1 MGRARHPA
9 TLDRPEDWAR
19 GSMRDVSLL
28 RSGRTTSPCSPPSVR
43 RPSTTTSISAPRWRR
58 TRGPEATCWPRRRA
72 ELAQLCEHLHS
83 IGLRPTVL
91 SRREIAA
98 VHAPVGRSD
107 RAERLALWG
116 DGSIPTSGAGTGGP
130 PPRLRHAA
138 DRRLCPPGGPNR
150 GLAPHRRGHRVDV
163 PAALDRVM
171 PGSVRTVS
179 MHLEAVSTAQALAEV
194 RDARTTGG
202 MAQRKRDEKG
212 IITTEEE
219 ERRVDEARS
228 REREL
233 TRGFRQHKI
242 AGLVM
247 VSSPDAETA
256 ARAWRQAE
264 RKAVECHLDLR
275 ELHARGHEAWAATLA
290 AVPAALRSG
299 AALMLRLAP
308 MSVTT
313 RHSASAYPFQCQ
325 AGLPLVGPVIGQ
337 EVLGQGM
344 FCYDPFCLYDTETL
358 LSPCMLVSG
367 NKGYGKS
374 AFVKAYLHRQS
385 MAGKWLAILDPK
397 GEYLDLAAR
406 DGLSVLGLAPG
417 RPGPAQSPRRR
428 SGPRQRRGTDDV
440 RGRRIGGGG
449 GPGRVGRSGVRCRAT
464 SARW

>member
-1 MGRARHPA
+1 
-9 TLDRPEDWAR
+9 
-19 GSMRDVSLL
+19 
-28 RSGRTTSPCSPPSVR
+28 
-43 RPSTTTSISAPRWRR
+43 
-58 TRGPEATCWPRRRA
+58 
-72 ELAQLCEHLHS
+72 
-83 IGLRPTVL
+83 
-91 SRREIAA
+91 
-98 VHAPVGRSD
+98 
-107 RAERLALWG
+107 
-116 DGSIPTSGAGTGGP
+116 
-130 PPRLRHAA
+130 
-138 DRRLCPPGGPNR
+138 
-150 GLAPHRRGHRVDV
+150 
-163 PAALDRVM
+163 
-171 PGSVRTVS
+171 
-179 MHLEAVSTAQALAEV
+179 MHLEAVSTEAALAEV

-275 ELHARGHEAWAATLA
+275 ELHARGHEALGGDVA
-290 AVPAALRSG
+290 AVPAPLRPG

-308 MSVTT
+308 MAVTT

-406 DGLSVLGLAPG
+406 DGLSVLGLRPNGPVRLNPLDAGPVLVG
-417 RPGPAQSPRRR
+417 ERKRRRPGPAHRR
-428 SGPRQRRGTDDV
+428 
-440 RGRRIGGGG
+440 GG
-449 GPGRVGRSGVRCRAT
+449 GPGRVGRRACGVERRALGGDRRRSWSSSAEVGERHRRCAT
-464 SARW
+464 